1 MSATPV
7 TPATPVS
14 QEHASFAR
22 RALLHAV
29 LLGALADALLRD
41 PPWGIGLLVWMVA
54 FAGTV
59 VALAWKRGNG
69 LTREQGA
76 WLFAALF
83 FAGNFAWRDS
93 EALQFYDF
101 IGMLGALLLLGATVS
116 RASAVHTVLGTRVR
130 DLLMSA
136 ARIVGSV
143 TYAVLILLFRDSS
156 LDTEALRGSRSKAAI
171 RGALIALPLLLLFGV
186 LLSQADPVFAS
197 IFSLPRIDV
206 GRILSHIVVAG
217 FFTWVVGG
225 WLRGALV
232 DERAPAKLPE
242 GIALKLGTTEM
253 TIVLG
258 ALNVLFALFV
268 AVQIGWLFG
277 GEALVRRTTGL
288 GYAQYARR
296 GFFELVWVSLLVL
309 PVLLGTRA
317 AIPSTD
323 QVALRRHRQLA
334 IPLIVLL
341 GAMMIS
347 AAGRMQLYVQYY
359 GLTVDRVFAMVFMGW
374 LALVFVWLALT
385 VLRGRSRD
393 FAAGMTV
400 SGFAVLGAMNL
411 MNPEALVARVN
422 IARAPRAA
430 PTVDS
435 LQATPAQG
443 AAPSAPRP
451 ALDVWYLATLNGD
464 AAPYVVSAL
473 LAPPLAHESAASRQE
488 EVKMRCNALRHIL
501 KRWVGT
507 PAGDW
512 RRWNVSAQRARRA
525 AAAEESRL
533 RRTVTCLDSGVEQ
546 PFGDREKREPL
557 INEQWYVPK
566 TG

>member
-7 TPATPVS
+7 S
-14 QEHASFAR
+14 HEQASFAR

-41 PPWGIGLLVWMVA
+41 PPWGIGLLVWMIA

-59 VALAWKRGNG
+59 VALAWKRGHG
-69 LTREQGA
+69 LSREQGA

-101 IGMLGALLLLGATVS
+101 VGMLGALLLLGATVS

-130 DLLMSA
+130 DLVMSA

-143 TYAVLILLFRDSS
+143 THAVLILLFRDSA
-156 LDTEALRGSRSKAAI
+156 LDTEALRGSRWKAGI

-197 IFSLPRIDV
+197 VFSLPNIDF
-206 GRILSHIVVAG
+206 GRVLSHLVVAG
-217 FFTWVVGG
+217 FFTWIVGG

-232 DERAPAKLPE
+232 DERSPLRLPE
-242 GIALKLGTTEM
+242 GIALKLGTTET

-323 QVALRRHRQLA
+323 EVTLRRHRQLA
-334 IPLIVLL
+334 VPLIVLL

-385 VLRGRSRD
+385 VLRGRARD

-400 SGFAVLGAMNL
+400 SGFAVLAALNVT
-411 MNPEALVARVN
+411 NPEALVARVN

-430 PTVDS
+430 STVDS
-435 LQATPAQG
+435 LQVQQPTQTATPSG
-443 AAPSAPRP
+443 PRS
-451 ALDVWYLATLNGD
+451 ALDVWYLANLGGD
-464 AAPYVVSAL
+464 ATPYVVSAL
-473 LAPPLAHESAASRQE
+473 LAPPVAREGAASRQE
-488 EVKMRCNALRHIL
+488 EVKLRCNALKSVL
-501 KRWVGT
+501 TRWVGA

-512 RRWNVSAQRARRA
+512 RRWNVSAQRARRVVVS
-525 AAAEESRL
+525 EEAKL
-533 RRTVTCLDSGVEQ
+533 RSTVTCLDDGVEK
-546 PFGDREKREPL
+546 PFGDREKRDSRSG
-557 INEQWYVPK
+557 EQWYVPK